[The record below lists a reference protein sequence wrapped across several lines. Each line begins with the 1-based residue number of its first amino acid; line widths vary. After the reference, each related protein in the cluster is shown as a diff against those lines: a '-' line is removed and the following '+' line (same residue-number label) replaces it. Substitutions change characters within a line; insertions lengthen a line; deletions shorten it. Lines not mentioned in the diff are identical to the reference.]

1 MGQKMEQL
9 RFHRALRH
17 MNLRA
22 VSRETGVHS
31 NTLYAFMAGKS
42 KLCAKTMDK
51 LRIYLEAR
59 GFNLN
64 G

>member
-1 MGQKMEQL
+1 MEQI

-22 VSRETGVHS
+22 VAREAGVHS
-31 NTLYAFMAGKS
+31 NTLYAFMAGRS
-42 KLCAKTMDK
+42 KLCDKTMEK
-51 LRIYLEAR
+51 LRTYLESK